1 MTAYLLLVMSS
12 EHRDHDLFPGRWLET
27 KYPRSQREQRL
38 GEASWRGS
46 LGVLVFE
53 VTTNAPAFRLALIP

>member
-12 EHRDHDLFPGRWLET
+12 EHRAHGLFPERRREA
-27 KYPRSQREQRL
+27 KRPRSQREQRL

-46 LGVLVFE
+46 LGVVVFE
-53 VTTNAPAFRLALIP
+53 VTNAPAFRPALIP